1 MIPLTHVEQKGSP
14 GKGSPTL
21 NRLFPP
27 SETNR
32 RHSVLSIPDDDL
44 YNATGNDVMEMPA
57 AGSGLLSSLTAAT
70 SAAAFMALAVT
81 DNDNI
86 EVARNSQL
94 IETSYRRGAC
104 LKRRHVYVA
113 MWPSGRTAEIN
124 PFF

>member
-32 RHSVLSIPDDDL
+32 RHSVLSIHDDDL

-94 IETSYRRGAC
+94 IKTNHRRVFKKILC
-104 LKRRHVYVA
+104 K
-113 MWPSGRTAEIN
+113 I
-124 PFF
+124 